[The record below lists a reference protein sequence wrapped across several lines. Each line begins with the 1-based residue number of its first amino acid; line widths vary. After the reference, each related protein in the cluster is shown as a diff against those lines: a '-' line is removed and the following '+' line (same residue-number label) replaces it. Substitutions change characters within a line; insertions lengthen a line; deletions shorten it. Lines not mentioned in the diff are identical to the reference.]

1 MSLFENDQYTW
12 RETYFVLLE
21 ESNRPTADQVRQ
33 ALEELGPRYQ
43 LENITANEAGQC
55 ESLTLLSPDDYAA
68 MDITYV
74 TGNDVQE
81 QMEEVMSQVRSSPL
95 CEDPEATLA
104 RLSRC
109 NARFDL
115 YHFEQIVYESLDDDA
130 DEFLDPGALLVV
142 LEQLASICQGVGF
155 DPASGTVM

>member
-12 RETYFVLLE
+12 RETYFVLFE
-21 ESNRPTADQVRQ
+21 EGNRPTGEQVRQ
-33 ALEELGPRYQ
+33 ALTELGPRYQ
-43 LENITANEAGQC
+43 LETVTSNEAGLC

-74 TGNDVQE
+74 SGNEVQE
-81 QMEEVMSQVRSSPL
+81 QMEEVMSQVRNSTI
-95 CEDPEATLA
+95 CEDPETMLQ
-104 RLSRC
+104 RVSRC

-115 YHFEQIVYESLDDDA
+115 FHFEQIVYESLDDDA

-142 LEQLASICQGVGF
+142 LEQLASLCQGVGY

>member
-12 RETYFVLLE
+12 RETYFVLFDE
-21 ESNRPTADQVRQ
+21 KNRPTGEQVRK

-43 LENITANEAGQC
+43 LENITSNEAGLC

-74 TGNDVQE
+74 TGAEVQE
-81 QMEEVMSQVRSSPL
+81 QLEEAIKQVRTSTL
-95 CEDPEATLA
+95 CDDPAEVVE
-104 RLSRC
+104 RLKNC
-109 NARFDL
+109 NSRFDL

-130 DEFLDPGALLVV
+130 EEFLDPGALLVV
-142 LEQLASICQGVGF
+142 LEQLASLCQGVGF
-155 DPASGTVM
+155 DPASGTVI